1 MKDLAERAVEAARLA
16 GADYADSRVLI
27 VLDQTVQVE
36 DLSPKFIGD
45 QHDAGIGVR
54 VLKDGAWGFASISR
68 VDKRSAE
75 KAAKEAVAVA
85 KASALAAGREKI
97 TLAAEPAHIG
107 RFETKVAID
116 PFSIPVDEKTA
127 LLLRIN
133 ATMLKVKGIV
143 KAEARTRATRRH
155 QFFASSEGSSI
166 ETLITSVNAEYT
178 AVAADKGDS
187 QTRSLLDFPLNKGWE
202 HILSRKME
210 DQAGRI
216 AEEAVAKLSA
226 AYPEEGLIDLI
237 LDPSHLAL
245 TIHESVGHAT
255 ELDRVLGYEANFAGT
270 SFVTLDKKEQ
280 GFKYGSDLIHF
291 VADNTLEG
299 GLATTGWDD
308 EGVACQKWDI
318 IKNGMFKNYSSTRE
332 VAIRAGYNRSFGSG
346 RADSYASMPIN
357 RIPNLCLMPGE
368 KNISPEELM
377 AGVKKGICIEGR
389 GSWSI
394 DQRRLNF
401 QFGGDVFYEIKN
413 GKKDRMLRDVIYQSV
428 TPDFWGA
435 VDGISGAAW
444 WEPRGFQ
451 NCGKGEPMQ
460 TAQMTN
466 GAPWIRVRNIR
477 VSRGKK

>member
-16 GADYADSRVLI
+16 GADYADSRVLTI
-27 VLDQTVQVE
+27 LDQTVQVE

-45 QHDAGIGVR
+45 RHDAGIGVR

-85 KASALAAGREKI
+85 KASGLAASREKI
-97 TLAAEPAHIG
+97 TLAPEPAHSG
-107 RFETKVAID
+107 RYETKVAID
-116 PFSIPVDEKTA
+116 PFSIPIDEKTA
-127 LLLRIN
+127 MLLRIN
-133 ATMLKVKGIV
+133 ETMLKVKGIV
-143 KAEARTRATRRH
+143 KTEARTRVIRRH
-155 QFFASSEGSSI
+155 QFFVSSEGSDI

-178 AVAADKGDS
+178 AVAAAKGDS

-210 DQAGRI
+210 EQAGRI

-226 AYPEEGLIDLI
+226 AYPEEGPTDLI
-237 LDPSHLAL
+237 LDPAHLAL

-291 VADNTLEG
+291 VADNTMEG

-332 VAIRAGYNRSFGSG
+332 VAMRAGYNRSFGSG

-357 RIPNLCLMPGE
+357 RIPNLCLMPGDKE
-368 KNISPEELM
+368 ISPEELM
-377 AGVKKGICIEGR
+377 AGVEKGICIEGR

-401 QFGGDVFYEIKN
+401 QFGGDAFYEIRN
-413 GKKDRMLRDVIYQSV
+413 GKKIRMLRDVIYQSV
-428 TPDFWGA
+428 TPNFWGA
-435 VDGISGAAW
+435 VDGVSGAKW

-460 TAQMTN
+460 VAQMTN